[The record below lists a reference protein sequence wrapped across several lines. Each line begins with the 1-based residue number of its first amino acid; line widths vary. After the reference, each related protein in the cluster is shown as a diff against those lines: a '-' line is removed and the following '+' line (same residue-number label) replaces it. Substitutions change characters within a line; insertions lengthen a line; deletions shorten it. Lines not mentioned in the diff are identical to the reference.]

1 MRPPRRET
9 QAGQADES
17 IPSALD
23 VSHHRG
29 LLDAL
34 QEAVWLVDAH
44 GLTVL
49 QANEA
54 ARQLLGLSSE
64 QLVGRRIESLCVTP
78 EDLLFWSEIAGGACE
93 ELHTET
99 LMRHADG
106 HTLWVDRR
114 ARLVQADSAHP
125 LGRALWVVSMRDLS
139 AQRRGEEEREALLV
153 DLRSTLE
160 STADGI
166 LVTDLAGRL
175 RNFNQRFAT
184 LWGIPE
190 DLLQQRDDAA
200 VQAWMRRSVPD
211 GAAYAARLAA
221 LLDAPLLQ
229 SSDVIQLLD
238 GRVLERVSL
247 PQWSRQRPVGRVF
260 SFRDLSDQLAASQRI
275 EELSHT
281 DMLTGL
287 PNRRALSQRVE
298 YARAIAKREHSGFA
312 MLFVDLDRFKQ
323 INDTLGHAFGDRVL
337 REVAQRLRDCL
348 REVDT
353 VAKLSGDE
361 FALLIHEADARGA
374 EHTARRVLE
383 AMGRPFGFDALSF
396 TVTASIGIALFPG
409 DGESLDE
416 LTSSAER
423 AMQGVKDSGRAGF
436 RFHQPRKDVD
446 LMARMR
452 LDHAMR
458 QALLDRR
465 FRLHYQ
471 PQLDLAS
478 GQVIGAEAL
487 IRWRDPLRGEV
498 SPVEFIPVAEES
510 GFIVAIGDWVLHEA
524 VAQAQRWWQQ
534 GRRLPVAVNVSAL
547 QFQQGQFVDTVR
559 EVLKSAGLPPDL
571 LELELTESILLRDA
585 DEALRRLQAL
595 AELGVCLSIDDFGTG
610 YSSLAYLKR
619 FPIQRL
625 KIDRSFVQGLPADA
639 SDAGI
644 VRAVAQMGR
653 ALGLQVIAEGVEN
666 EAQRDF
672 LREAGCHEY
681 QGYLFSPALD
691 LAAFETRVWGTERPA
706 IRLVQGGVG

>member
-1 MRPPRRET
+1 MD
-9 QAGQADES
+9 A
-17 IPSALD
+17 
-23 VSHHRG
+23 SHHRG

-54 ARQLLGLSSE
+54 ARQLLGLSST

-78 EDLLFWSEIAGGACE
+78 EDLLFWSEVAGGACE

-446 LMARMR
+446 LLARMR

-534 GRRLPVAVNVSAL
+534 GRRMPVAVNVSAL

>member
-23 VSHHRG
+23 ASHHRG

-54 ARQLLGLSSE
+54 ARQLLGLSST

-78 EDLLFWSEIAGGACE
+78 EDLLFWSEVAGGACE

-446 LMARMR
+446 LLARMR

-534 GRRLPVAVNVSAL
+534 GRRMPVAVNVSAL

>member
-9 QAGQADES
+9 QASQADES

-374 EHTARRVLE
+374 EQTARRVLE

-534 GRRLPVAVNVSAL
+534 GRRMPVAVNVSAL

>member
-1 MRPPRRET
+1 VRPPRRET
-9 QAGQADES
+9 QASQADES

-374 EHTARRVLE
+374 EQTARRVLE